1 MNLAY
6 IETFLFSAV
15 RIATP
20 IMYVALCSTIA
31 LQGGLTNMA
40 AESMMLISAVTGVI
54 FSAISQNLLIG
65 ILAGML
71 SSILITLFLCFAAFV
86 MKVDLYL
93 MSIALNT
100 AMSGATIYIM
110 YVTTG
115 NKANTAG
122 YFASLQMPN
131 INIPIIKDIPVI
143 GSILSGHNGFTYLAV
158 IMIFVVW
165 FIIFR
170 TKLGLRIRAV
180 GQNPQAAE
188 SVGINPSK
196 IYTIAFVMAS
206 AIASLG
212 GMFLSMGYQNMFIRD
227 MTGGKGFI
235 GMAAATIAGASPVG
249 SALLAVVF
257 GVAEAVTNYSKLYIT
272 DAQFL
277 SAMPYIITTVLLFI
291 LSYIRLKKSE
301 NDMRK
306 RKAAAMK
313 AHENA

>member
-1 MNLAY
+1 
-6 IETFLFSAV
+6 
-15 RIATP
+15 
-20 IMYVALCSTIA
+20 
-31 LQGGLTNMA
+31 
-40 AESMMLISAVTGVI
+40 
-54 FSAISQNLLIG
+54 
-65 ILAGML
+65 
-71 SSILITLFLCFAAFV
+71 
-86 MKVDLYL
+86 
-93 MSIALNT
+93 
-100 AMSGATIYIM
+100 
-110 YVTTG
+110 
-115 NKANTAG
+115 
-122 YFASLQMPN
+122 MPN

-235 GMAAATIAGASPVG
+235 GMAAATIAG